1 MTEPLTLSQAAEDS
15 CVDHSQQN
23 SVVVDGN
30 TVSVHRR
37 CSQLS
42 SFRQSGLKPEKL
54 GLFPEASE
62 DTTEVP
68 VPGFEP
74 SPEEVWGSQDHIL
87 EVL

>member
-1 MTEPLTLSQAAEDS
+1 MWTIHSKTLW
-15 CVDHSQQN
+15 
-23 SVVVDGN
+23 
-30 TVSVHRR
+30 
-37 CSQLS
+37 QLMEILFLS
-42 SFRQSGLKPEKL
+42 TGDAHSFRQSGLKPETL
-54 GLFPEASE
+54 ELFPEASD